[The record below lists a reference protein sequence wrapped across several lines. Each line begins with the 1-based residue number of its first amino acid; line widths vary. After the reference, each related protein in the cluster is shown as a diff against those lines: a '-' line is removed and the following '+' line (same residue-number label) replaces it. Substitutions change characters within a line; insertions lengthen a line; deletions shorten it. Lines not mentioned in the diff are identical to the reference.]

1 MAKSQQVVITIGH
14 QSILLP
20 DDTGAATIIKALSRG
35 LPCYYWSGSKKVELL
50 KRDFEVSM
58 SYVPHGTKI
67 VDEDDRPLDVK
78 PASKS
83 RPALPAPGL
92 LTLMEGGRQ

>member
-20 DDTGAATIIKALSRG
+20 DDTGATTIIKALSRG
-35 LPCYYWSGSKKVELL
+35 LSCYYWSGSKKVEIR
-50 KRDFEVSM
+50 KGDMEVSM

-83 RPALPAPGL
+83 RPALNAPGL
-92 LTLMEGGRQ
+92 LALMEGGRQ